1 MDATESRIIEQIDRH
16 RDEIIAFARDI
27 YTHAELGY
35 KEFRTSQKAKEFL
48 EKLGLKVEDGFAITG
63 VKGYLNPEKKGNTSL
78 ALIGEMDALRIP
90 EHKYVNPETQAAHC
104 CGHHAQ
110 LAGIIE
116 GRINCDELLV
126 QSRKALSGA
135 TTEGALLAVQEPK
148 KTAKRSAKKADI
160 IAEIS
165 EFFDANLDDGQ
176 SVPRKAT
183 QADEL
188 PVVQPPQQQ
197 SEEMPAGFYF

>member
-110 LAGIIE
+110 LAGII
-116 GRINCDELLV
+116 GAAI
-126 QSRKALSGA
+126 ALTDPEIA
-135 TTEGALLAVQEPK
+135 
-148 KTAKRSAKKADI
+148 KT
-160 IAEIS
+160 
-165 EFFDANLDDGQ
+165 LDGQ
-176 SVPRKAT
+176 VVFFAVPA
-183 QADEL
+183 EEYGE
-188 PVVQPPQQQ
+188 
-197 SEEMPAGFYF
+197 SEYKNQLKEQG